1 MSNKDITIKML
12 TSEEIL
18 EQYSDIKPEIDKAL
32 EHSSGEWTSTQIITA
47 CISDPKA
54 FHIWYVYDGK
64 ERIARAS
71 TRFIQ
76 YNNFTALHVITVG
89 GKSNGKM
96 TEWTEVFIELLKEYP
111 QLDCV
116 ECTGRRG
123 LLKPLIKAGWSERH
137 TTIRKSLKEGFDV

>member
-1 MSNKDITIKML
+1 MSTNKITIKML

-18 EQYSDIKPEIDKAL
+18 EQYAGIKPEIDKAL
-32 EHSSGEWTSTQIITA
+32 EHCSGEWTSTQIITS
-47 CISDPKA
+47 CVSDPSN
-54 FHIWYVYDGK
+54 FHIWSVYDGQ

-76 YNNFTALHVITVG
+76 YNNFTSLHIITVG

-96 TEWTEVFIELLKEYP
+96 PEWSEVFIELLKEYP

-123 LLKPLIKAGWSERH
+123 LLKPLIKAGWSERY